1 MYPAIGSDVPGHLIN
16 AIGGQP
22 EISQI
27 SADIQDGCL
36 EDCCW
41 QIYDLNGFGVVV
53 VVYSLAH
60 LDVNKTMY
68 LEWETGVR

>member
-1 MYPAIGSDVPGHLIN
+1 MYPAIGSDVLGHPID

-27 SADIQDGCL
+27 SADIQDGRL

-41 QIYDLNGFGVVV
+41 QIYNLNGFGGVVA
-53 VVYSLAH
+53 VYSLAH

-68 LEWETGVR
+68 LEWETGV